1 MTANHMITE
10 KGNTKQKNLTI
21 IAWSIIA
28 LMSVPQIIL
37 YETGWELPPG
47 PFGLSLLGWIRVILL
62 AGMWLLSL
70 FWSEIKPLGGF
81 FLAFL
86 AFWVAE
92 MFLEPL
98 IFERDAWTNL
108 LERSSTGMYLLLD
121 TIQQRVLLISMVALT
136 LVGSGIGLQKLYLV
150 WGNPKAPAS
159 PTRLLQGNKTVP
171 WNKVVWGWLPIYI
184 VIVLLIVWFQVR
196 PTFTQ
201 VSQAFVFI
209 PALFLAA
216 VLNAFGEEFIFRS
229 VMLARLEP
237 AVGSQQ
243 AIWMAA
249 GLFGFMHYFG
259 YPNGIPGL
267 LLAAYLGWLAAKSMV
282 ETGGFVWAMLIHIIG
297 DFLLY
302 FFMAM
307 L

>member
-1 MTANHMITE
+1 MMDKQQGTE
-10 KGNTKQKNLTI
+10 GGNTNQKNLVI
-21 IAWSIIA
+21 IAWVVIA
-28 LMSVPQIIL
+28 LLSIPQIII
-37 YETGWELPPG
+37 YETGLELPPG
-47 PFGLSLLGWIRVILL
+47 PFGLSLLGWIRIILL
-62 AGMWLLSL
+62 AVLWILSL
-70 FWSEIKPLGGF
+70 FWSYIKPLGGF

-86 AFWVAE
+86 AFWVVE
-92 MFLEPL
+92 MFLDPF
-98 IFERDAWTNL
+98 IFERDAWINWM
-108 LERSSTGMYLLLD
+108 ERSSIGVQLLAD
-121 TIQQRVLLISMVALT
+121 TFQQRVLWITVVPLT
-136 LVGSGIGLQKLYLV
+136 LIGSGIGLRKLYIA
-150 WGNPKAPAS
+150 WGDPKAPAS
-159 PTRLLQGNKTVP
+159 PSRLLQGNKTLP
-171 WNKVVWGWLPIYI
+171 WNKVVWGWLPWYV

-201 VSQAFVFI
+201 VSQAFIFL
-209 PALFLAA
+209 PLLFLAA

-259 YPNGIPGL
+259 YPNGIPGV
-267 LLAAYLGWLAAKSMV
+267 LLAGYLGWIAAKSMV

-302 FFMAM
+302 FFMVM
-307 L
+307 

>member
-10 KGNTKQKNLTI
+10 RGNTRQKNLGF

-28 LMSVPQIIL
+28 IMSLPQIIL

-62 AGMWLLSL
+62 AVMWLLSL

-92 MFLEPL
+92 MFVEPL
-98 IFERDAWTNL
+98 IFERAAWTDL
-108 LERSSTGMYLLLD
+108 LERSSRGMYLLLD
-121 TIQQRVLLISMVALT
+121 TFQQRVLWISMVALT
-136 LVGSGIGLQKLYLV
+136 LVGSGIGLKELYLV

-171 WNKVVWGWLPIYI
+171 WDKVVWGWLPYYV
-184 VIVLLIVWFQVR
+184 VIVLLIIWFQAR

-201 VSQAFVFI
+201 VSQAFVFL
-209 PALFLAA
+209 PVLLLAA
-216 VLNAFGEEFIFRS
+216 LLNAFGEEFIFRS

-237 AVGSQQ
+237 AVGTQQ

-259 YPNGIPGL
+259 YPHGIPGA
-267 LLAAYLGWLAAKSMV
+267 LLAAYLGWIAAKSMV
-282 ETGGFVWAMLIHIIG
+282 ETGGFVWAMLIHTIG

-302 FFMAM
+302 FFMTM
-307 L
+307 S